1 MREEDCIGRVR
12 MTNLVRQRLPSED
25 NKEFNGSVSSM
36 VVPPLLFDGGSVEK
50 KEKVF
55 SFFLF
60 SFFPL
65 FSEILGSSVRGGET
79 EAFWFFLHGV
89 PD

>member
-1 MREEDCIGRVR
+1 M
-12 MTNLVRQRLPSED
+12 QRY
-25 NKEFNGSVSSM
+25 
-36 VVPPLLFDGGSVEK
+36 PLLLVEAGGSERRVKRKRK

-60 SFFPL
+60 SFFPFFL
-65 FSEILGSSVRGGET
+65 RFWVVCPGGGET

-89 PD
+89 PDSINVVPQPRI